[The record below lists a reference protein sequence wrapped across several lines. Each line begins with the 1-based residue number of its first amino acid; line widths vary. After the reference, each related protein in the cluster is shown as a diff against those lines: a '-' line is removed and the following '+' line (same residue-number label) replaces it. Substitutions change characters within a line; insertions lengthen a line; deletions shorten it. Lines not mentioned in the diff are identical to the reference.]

1 MVRKCVVS
9 LAAGSVLVKR
19 AMPKRKP
26 STTTLTEI
34 HISNLPSELAL
45 GTFFEW
51 VHERTG
57 CNQLRIKQEGRK
69 TYAFA
74 AVDLENKTEAHFTCD
89 ELFLPGLI
97 LDTGASRQKKTTQ
110 RPRKSNILLNLVVVH
125 VVRENP
131 FTIQEKS
138 LRS

>member
-26 STTTLTEI
+26 STTTLTES

-45 GTFFEW
+45 GPFFEW

-74 AVDLENKTEAHFTCD
+74 AVDLENKTEKGISDIAHQMHGQTYYGRVLKCYPAILGRWVNDGECD
-89 ELFLPGLI
+89 LI
-97 LDTGASRQKKTTQ
+97 PPVMIPISLAED
-110 RPRKSNILLNLVVVH
+110 RPAES
-125 VVRENP
+125 
-131 FTIQEKS
+131 
-138 LRS
+138 